1 MSRLCIA
8 LFSGGL
14 DSALALRLVASLG
27 VDVVAVHCR
36 HAFHAVKDPEQA
48 AEALRRRALELGAKD
63 ILFPDVADDLAA
75 LVKRPRYGLGKNM
88 NPCLDCRLLTIS
100 QGKRAMDELGGD
112 FLASGEVLGQ
122 RPMSQR
128 RDAMNT
134 VDRHVRDMG
143 IPGRLL
149 RPLSALL
156 LPPTFPETEG
166 WIDREKLMGIGGR
179 GRKPQLELAARLGV
193 KDYPNPAGGC
203 LLTDPG
209 YAARLRDL
217 HTNEP
222 DWTPA
227 DAELLKIGRHF
238 WFGRT
243 RVVASRNDEENGR
256 LRVLARPDDRFYLA
270 AERPGAVVL
279 SRGAALE
286 ESERAAAGL
295 ALHYSKMRDA
305 GEADVFVWRG
315 ATPDVRETL
324 RRVALD
330 PSDIGVKIE

>member
-1 MSRLCIA
+1 MPKLCIV

-36 HAFHAVKDPEQA
+36 HAFHAVKDPELA
-48 AEALRRRALELGAKD
+48 TEALRRRALELGAKD
-63 ILFPDVADDLAA
+63 ILFPDVAHDLVN

-88 NPCLDCRLLTIS
+88 NPCLDCRLLTIA
-100 QGKRAMDELGGD
+100 QGKYAMDQLGGD
-112 FLASGEVLGQ
+112 FIASGEVLGQ

-143 IPGRLL
+143 IEGRLL

-156 LPPTFPETEG
+156 LPPTLPETEG

-179 GRKPQLELAARLGV
+179 GRKPQMELAARLGV

-217 HTNEP
+217 AAHEP
-222 DWTPA
+222 DWAPA

-238 WFGRT
+238 WYGKT
-243 RVVASRNDEENGR
+243 LVVASRDDVENGR
-256 LRVLARPDDRFYLA
+256 LRAFARPDDRFYLA

-279 SRGAALE
+279 ARGPASDEADGAAM
-286 ESERAAAGL
+286 GL

-305 GEADVFVWRG
+305 GEADVWFWTG
-315 ATPDVRETL
+315 AAPDERE
-324 RRVALD
+324 RKRARVCAPD
-330 PSDIGVKIE
+330 HQ